1 MAIHFA
7 KKHLFWFALGG
18 LLLFFFYLGFRTPAQ
33 LVDLV
38 EVKRGYFAQTFTE
51 EGKTRVKDRYLVAAP
66 VTGFLERVDLEAGDH
81 VAVGDRLFTL
91 RPNPS
96 AMLDSRSRAQAEA
109 GLAAAE
115 ASLKTALS
123 MLDAQK
129 ATLNFAQAEHKRLA
143 AVAREGFVAQDRLDQ
158 AVNQLRN
165 AEASARSAEF
175 QVQVARHQR
184 DNAAFLLRN
193 FDSGDQGATHIT
205 APVSGVILKRLR
217 ESAGVMSAGEPVME
231 IADIRS
237 LEVEVDVLSAD
248 AVRLQPGM
256 PVVIEHWGGEIQI
269 HGSVKRIEPGGFTK
283 YSALGVEEQ
292 RVWVIVEF
300 SPEQNEHL
308 QHLGDGY
315 RVEATF
321 ILWQADNV
329 LQVASSALVSQ
340 REEIFVYRVL
350 NDRAE
355 KVTVTTGRRSGLWV
369 EIQKGVEAGD
379 LLVSH
384 PGDDLEEGSKV
395 KTQ

>member
-1 MAIHFA
+1 MAIHFV
-7 KKHLFWFALGG
+7 KKHLIWFALAG

-38 EVKRGYFAQTFTE
+38 EVKRGHFAQTFTE
-51 EGKTRVKDRYLVAAP
+51 EGKTRVKDRYVVTAP
-66 VTGFLERVDLEAGDH
+66 VNGFLERVDLEAGDRI
-81 VAVGDRLFTL
+81 AMGDHLFTL

-96 AMLDSRSRAQAEA
+96 AILDSRSRAQAEA

-115 ASLKTALS
+115 ASLKTAQAS
-123 MLDAQK
+123 LDAQK
-129 ATLNFAQAEHKRLA
+129 AALNYAQAEHKRLA
-143 AVAREGFVAQDRLDQ
+143 AVARDGFVAQDRLDQ
-158 AVNQLRN
+158 ATTQLRS
-165 AEASARSAEF
+165 AEAGARSAEF

-193 FDSGDQGATHIT
+193 FDSGEVGATHIT

-217 ESAGVMSAGEPVME
+217 ESAGVIGAGEPVME
-231 IADIRS
+231 IADTGS

-248 AVRLQPGM
+248 AVRLQADL
-256 PVVIEHWGGEIQI
+256 PVMIEHWGGETPIQ
-269 HGSVKRIEPGGFTK
+269 GAVKRIEPGGFTK

-300 SPEQNEHL
+300 APEQKEHL
-308 QHLGDGY
+308 QRLGDGY

-329 LQVASSALVSQ
+329 LQIASSALISQ
-340 REEIFVYRVL
+340 GEEFFVYRVHD
-350 NDRAE
+350 NRVE
-355 KVTVTTGRRSGLWV
+355 KVVVTTGRRSGLWV
-369 EIQKGVEAGD
+369 EIEKGVAPGD
-379 LLVSH
+379 MLVSH

-395 KTQ
+395 KIQ